1 MIIVGQ
7 VTSVTGFVP
16 HLLQFCHPIRSPLHL
31 HSSSVLHRICNKM
44 QRQVSLDEVQCHKRD
59 MQGINLRNVLNG
71 ILIYFQFF
79 KNKLCP
85 SCVLSKLKYLLRT
98 WSRTQPGAS
107 QWRSSKMKVAKNPTM
122 FRPMAERWS
131 AAANILTFS
140 TKNVITSDKPL
151 ITC

>member
-1 MIIVGQ
+1 MAIFSLFLAISSFDSASCQTSILVIALKFYLIQRVREAMIIVGQ

-85 SCVLSKLKYLLRT
+85 SCVPNRLKYLLRT
-98 WSRTQPGAS
+98 
-107 QWRSSKMKVAKNPTM
+107 
-122 FRPMAERWS
+122 
-131 AAANILTFS
+131 
-140 TKNVITSDKPL
+140 
-151 ITC
+151 